1 LLRKFPKFKRQ
12 CVASPANSSMIS
24 DYIAR
29 LDGFTVIS
37 GGWINKHYIQ
47 LGYQLAGS
55 AAGLSYS
62 FVGTCVILFFINLI
76 PGLSIR
82 CDLES
87 ELGGVDAAECG
98 EFAYDYVEI
107 TRETP
112 ATGQEIEGVE
122 GSSHSEDSP
131 AKEGKE

>member
-1 LLRKFPKFKRQ
+1 LLTLGE
-12 CVASPANSSMIS
+12 S

-29 LDGFTVIS
+29 LDGFTSIK

-62 FVGTCVILFFINLI
+62 FIGTCIILFFINLI

-87 ELGGVDAAECG
+87 EVGGLDAAECG
-98 EFAYDYVEI
+98 EFAYDYVEVA
-107 TRETP
+107 RESP
-112 ATGQEIEGVE
+112 TGMEIEGVDA
-122 GSSHSEDSP
+122 SSGDTASHAHEKVDT
-131 AKEGKE
+131 KEST